1 MMRRLAL
8 LLCVLAGCQNTS
20 KKMPSP
26 QGSVSQAPPA
36 VAGPARPVYVL
47 PKFTKGYVNPGRDK
61 EGKFH
66 MGYETIVE
74 VEPGHLALEEEAEQ
88 MGVAYI
94 RAADVGAIP
103 ASPKGGPQ
111 ELNATTLAQIL
122 AARENDPSDVSL
134 RNQRPAAAPT
144 PPLEEAGSPP
154 KAGEPPSILPGFSE
168 SGEPSSTPSVRDKAT
183 SQGKTG
189 QPKIT
194 FSKGTGQLAIYPGG
208 KDGDSF
214 AIPTPIGP
222 ASLTYR
228 DGKIAISFRGKTV
241 EGAQPSESPLLV
253 KLAKPD

>member
-8 LLCVLAGCQNTS
+8 LLCVLAGCQNTA
-20 KKMPSP
+20 KKSPP
-26 QGSVSQAPPA
+26 QGSVTQAPPA

-94 RAADVGAIP
+94 RASDVGAIP
-103 ASPKGGPQ
+103 GTPKGAPQ

-122 AARENDPSDVSL
+122 AARQNNPSDVSL
-134 RNQRPAAAPT
+134 RNQRPAVAPT
-144 PPLEEAGSPP
+144 PPLDEAGSPP
-154 KAGEPPSILPGFSE
+154 KVSETPAILPGFSE

-183 SQGKTG
+183 SQGLTG
-189 QPKIT
+189 HPKIT

-228 DGKIAISFRGKTV
+228 DGKITISFRGKTV
-241 EGAQPSESPLLV
+241 EAAQPSGTPLLV